1 MTSSKGLPPPD
12 INRRNK
18 VHHFKPTHIEME
30 LRAHVSSYLAKKDIS
45 VKEMCDVLNRIA
57 KSWEPIILNEE
68 KLK

>member
-1 MTSSKGLPPPD
+1 MTNNKGLPPPD

-30 LRAHVSSYLAKKDIS
+30 LRAQVSSYLAKNDIS
-45 VKEMCDVLNRIA
+45 VKELCEILNKIS
-57 KSWEPIILNEE
+57 KSWEPIILSQE